1 MTPAEQAALALWIEI
16 EPYSHEPWASNDPGF
31 AVKRIAAAIEQ
42 ARREEREECI
52 EAVRAAGRQVHETP
66 RGPMTSI
73 DVSALFYI
81 DAIRARAQEGTH
93 DDRCRAAARHHRQRW
108 TDMGQQPEFRV

>member
-42 ARREEREECI
+42 ARREEREACARHMD
-52 EAVRAAGRQVHETP
+52 AVGQPGFATQ
-66 RGPMTSI
+66 
-73 DVSALFYI
+73 L
-81 DAIRARAQEGTH
+81 RARAQE
-93 DDRCRAAARHHRQRW
+93 
-108 TDMGQQPEFRV
+108 E

>member
-1 MTPAEQAALALWIEI
+1 MNESEQSACCQC
-16 EPYSHEPWASNDPGF
+16 
-31 AVKRIAAAIEQ
+31 VAAAIAQARREERRHFHDACEECNANIHYAKEQ

-81 DAIRARAQEGTH
+81 DAIRARAQEGT
-93 DDRCRAAARHHRQRW
+93 
-108 TDMGQQPEFRV
+108 